1 MSIVK
6 KRYFYLLHPVYHVF
20 AALIVIIMLAAFIV
34 NVLRLSDAAG
44 LTSYNHPLDVTA
56 CVVTVL
62 AAALLS
68 SFVWGSGYTLGKSAL
83 YINLGPFV
91 RRVPYDDIL
100 KMRSDEKRT
109 ALAMYYAVEIKGK
122 KEEAEAAVKGEMI
135 RIKRDDYDAFAKSVA
150 KLSKRAEY
158 EIVGS
163 EEEE

>member
-20 AALIVIIMLAAFIV
+20 AALIVIIMLAAFLV

-44 LTSYNHPLDVTA
+44 LTSYNHPLDITS

-83 YINLGPFV
+83 YINLCQTRSL
-91 RRVPYDDIL
+91 RRY
-100 KMRSDEKRT
+100 SEN
-109 ALAMYYAVEIKGK
+109 ALGRKAH
-122 KEEAEAAVKGEMI
+122 
-135 RIKRDDYDAFAKSVA
+135 
-150 KLSKRAEY
+150 RARH
-158 EIVGS
+158 VLRRGD
-163 EEEE
+163 